1 MKTKYITIQDIK
13 NDTNYIYIKGDIIYK
28 APIINGSVDF
38 TIIDTNNNQLY
49 LSNININDIV
59 RIYYKNNIIK
69 KIIIDTKYEIF
80 TESSDTDIDIE
91 IIN

>member
-13 NDTNYIYIKGDIIYK
+13 NDTNYIYIEGDILYR

-38 TIIDTNNNQLY
+38 TITDTNNNQLY

-69 KIIIDTKYEIF
+69 KIIIDTKYEIL
-80 TESSDTDIDIE
+80 TDTSDTSDIAF
-91 IIN
+91 

>member
-1 MKTKYITIQDIK
+1 MKTNYITIQDIK

>member
-38 TIIDTNNNQLY
+38 TITDTNNNQLY

-69 KIIIDTKYEIF
+69 KIIIDTKYEIL

>member
-1 MKTKYITIQDIK
+1 LYR
-13 NDTNYIYIKGDIIYK
+13 

-38 TIIDTNNNQLY
+38 IITDTNNNQLY

-69 KIIIDTKYEIF
+69 KIIIDTKYEIL
-80 TESSDTDIDIE
+80 TESSDTENIE

>member
-13 NDTNYIYIKGDIIYK
+13 NDTNYIYIKGDYIYK

-38 TIIDTNNNQLY
+38 TITDTNNNQLY

-69 KIIIDTKYEIF
+69 KIIINTKYIIDSDSEI
-80 TESSDTDIDIE
+80 SDDLD

>member
-1 MKTKYITIQDIK
+1 MKTKYITIQDIR
-13 NDTNYIYIKGDIIYK
+13 NDNDYIYIEGDILYR

-38 TIIDTNNNQLY
+38 IITDTNNNQLY

-69 KIIIDTKYEIF
+69 KIIIDTKYEIL
-80 TESSDTDIDIE
+80 TDTSDTENIE